1 MKFLV
6 TTKLKQNPLL
16 KFVVLFL
23 VAILGIFLLTDLVLY
38 HLQIGLTLERA
49 TETLLGHEE
58 AFIEPIIFEVLLE
71 RIHIGIFTSMIT
83 LILLSIIYMRVLD
96 TEKSKVIHLAFI
108 TAILS
113 PIVLLLA
120 YVYGTA
126 FIVLWIA
133 LFVLWHLFGVY
144 LALHTVWSLLKT

>member
-1 MKFLV
+1 VKFLV

-120 YVYGTA
+120 YVYGTS

-133 LFVLWHLFGVY
+133 LFILWHLGGVY
-144 LALHTVWSLLKT
+144 LALRTVWSLLKA

>member
-1 MKFLV
+1 VKFLV